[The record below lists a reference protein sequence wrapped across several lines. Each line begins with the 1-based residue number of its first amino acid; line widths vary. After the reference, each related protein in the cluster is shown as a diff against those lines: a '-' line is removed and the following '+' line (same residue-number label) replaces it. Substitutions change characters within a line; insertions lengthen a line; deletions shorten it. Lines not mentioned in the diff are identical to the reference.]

1 MANTFND
8 DYTSHIRMKMEDFEQ
23 VIYDIEDKL
32 FTLGDKES
40 EIIAYLNDKKCSIS
54 LGLMLR
60 RYLCGKFAD
69 NYTEEAEGITFTL
82 DGGKVITVTNYRQE
96 DYDISTGNVSEF
108 ADICVYLNE
117 KYNKGS
123 DGRLLLDIKR
133 SEFVRLL
140 KLTTECTRAKL
151 FELSFAL
158 HMDSEELSKF
168 LTDALA
174 EQTYNFR
181 KPEEIVA
188 FYCHTHEEVN
198 NYADYL
204 RIMTAWQERLKG
216 LSPSSVRENYTWY
229 ARLTMEVSINTE
241 DELMAFMTENAANF
255 NGYSETAYREFMQ
268 LYSEALE
275 RSSIQQLSV
284 SGEEYLHYES
294 RGEGHIGEMAEQVN
308 KAISINKVSN
318 TEQLAK
324 VLLEFIP
331 RVSTK
336 KVTKSGKTIV
346 ENDFTTIYNGEG
358 GSGKKKITTSLPKSI
373 TVNLPMKDRLDDLIT
388 RKKPV
393 DRKDLVFFK
402 FYVFSRDLEDKG
414 EYSAAD
420 YRVFMD
426 ECNDLLVRC
435 GMSRLYPAN
444 RFENLI
450 LLSLVSQNPFE
461 TFGDIIEASFVEKGF
476 DEDGAIGLKF

>member
-8 DYTSHIRMKMEDFEQ
+8 DYTTHIKMKMENFEQ

-32 FTLGDKES
+32 FTLGDKEA
-40 EIIAYLNDKKCSIS
+40 EIIAYLNDKRCSVS

-69 NYTEEAEGITFTL
+69 NNNEDAEEITFTL
-82 DGGKVITVTNYRQE
+82 DHGRVITVANYLGD
-96 DYDISTGNVSEF
+96 DYDVSTGNVNEF
-108 ADICVYLNE
+108 AEICLYLNE
-117 KYNKGS
+117 KYNS
-123 DGRLLLDIKR
+123 SPDGKLLLDIKKT
-133 SEFVRLL
+133 EFARLL
-140 KLTTECTRAKL
+140 RLNTECTRAKM
-151 FELSFAL
+151 FDLSFAL
-158 HMDSEELSKF
+158 HMDSEELAKF
-168 LTDALA
+168 LTDILA

-181 KPEEIVA
+181 TPEEIVA

-198 NYADYL
+198 NYGEYL
-204 RIMTAWQERLKG
+204 RLLAKWEERLKAV
-216 LSPSSVRENYTWY
+216 SPQASPKENYTFY
-229 ARLTMEVSINTE
+229 AKLTMATSISNE
-241 DELMAFMTENAANF
+241 EELMEFMADNAANF
-255 NGYSETAYREFMQ
+255 KGYSETAYKEFMQ
-268 LYSEALE
+268 LYSYALE
-275 RSSIQQLSV
+275 RSSLQQLSV
-284 SGEEYLHYES
+284 LGEEYLRYES
-294 RGEGHIGEMAEQVN
+294 RGDGHIGEMAEQIN

-336 KVTKSGKTIV
+336 KITKSGKTIV

-358 GSGKKKITTSLPKSI
+358 GSGKKKVTTSLPKSI

-414 EYSAAD
+414 EYTAAD
-420 YRVFMD
+420 YRVFID

-461 TFGDIIEASFVEKGF
+461 MFGDIIEASFVEKGF
-476 DEDGAIGLKF
+476 DEDN